1 MQEHKDIDYPL
12 LFLVLFLI
20 LFWSVMISSVS
31 VYDSYRIT
39 KRLVEIGS
47 IAEPNNWRFILRNI
61 LQAGIGLC
69 AMVVAIKIPYLWWQK
84 QVKIISVL
92 VMVLLLLVLVFGME
106 INGARGWFNIPWIPF
121 SLQPTE
127 FLKFSII
134 LSASAFCTK
143 NKNFLGNTMDG
154 FVPFLG
160 IVGLPSLLVLLQ
172 PDLWALLIIVP
183 IAMSIYFIAGGNIR
197 IILIIW
203 LITLILSSF
212 LYTLGRYEKPEDKW
226 QFSYIYDR
234 VNTFFQS
241 NKSAIE
247 NNTMHHQNKQALI
260 AIGSGWVIGLGF
272 GDSVQKYGYLPEPQG
287 DFIFS
292 IITEELWFIGA
303 FIIICIYLAII
314 YRWFIIASFCEE
326 NFWKFVA
333 FGMTVWIFWQMI
345 VNISVNLSIF
355 PNTGLTLPFVS
366 YGGSSLLMMLLGIGI
381 LLSISRTVPA
391 DKKNIRTM
399 IQYYLLRKPRR

>member
-12 LFLVLFLI
+12 LFLVLFLV

-39 KRLVEIGS
+39 RRLVEAGS
-47 IAEPNNWRFILRNI
+47 LAEPNNWRFILRNI
-61 LQAGIGLC
+61 LQVGIGLC
-69 AMVVAIKIPYLWWQK
+69 ALVFAIKVPYLWWK
-84 QVKIISVL
+84 KHVGAIGIAVIILL
-92 VMVLLLLVLVFGME
+92 VLVLVFGVK
-106 INGARGWFNIPWIPF
+106 INGARGWFDIPGIPF

-134 LSASAFCTK
+134 LSVAAFCAK
-143 NKNFLGNTMDG
+143 YKNFLASTREG
-154 FVPFLG
+154 FYPFLG
-160 IVGLPSLLVLLQ
+160 IVWLPAFLVLLQ
-172 PDLWALLIIVP
+172 PDLWALLIIIPV
-183 IAMSIYFIAGGNIR
+183 ATSMYFIAGWNIR
-197 IILIIW
+197 IIAYIGVFALCVGS
-203 LITLILSSF
+203 LLYILGK
-212 LYTLGRYEKPEDKW
+212 YDTPDDRG

-234 VNTFFQS
+234 INTFFQS
-241 NKSAIE
+241 NRSAIE
-247 NNTMHHQNKQALI
+247 DNTMHHQNKQALI
-260 AIGSGWVIGLGF
+260 AVGSGWFFGLWF
-272 GDSVQKYGYLPEPQG
+272 GDSVQKYWYLPEPQG

-292 IITEELWFIGA
+292 IITEELGFIGA
-303 FIIICIYLAII
+303 ILILWIYLAII

-333 FGMTVWIFWQMI
+333 FGITMWIFWQTI

-366 YGGSSLLMMLLGIGI
+366 YWGSSLLMMLLAVGI
-381 LLSISRTVPA
+381 LLSISRVVPP

>member
-39 KRLVEIGS
+39 KRLVETGS

-69 AMVVAIKIPYLWWQK
+69 AMVIAIKIPYLWWQK
-84 QVKIISVL
+84 QVKVISIV
-92 VMVLLLLVLVFGME
+92 VMVLLLLVLVLGVK
-106 INGARGWFNIPWIPF
+106 INGARGWFDIPWIPF

-127 FLKFSII
+127 FLKLSII
-134 LSASAFCTK
+134 LSAGAFCAK
-143 NKNFLGNTMDG
+143 YKNFLGSTTDG
-154 FVPFLG
+154 FIPFLG
-160 IVGLPSLLVLLQ
+160 IIGLPSLLVLLQ

-203 LITLILSSF
+203 IITLILSSF

-272 GDSVQKYGYLPEPQG
+272 GDSVQKYGYLPEPQW

-303 FIIICIYLAII
+303 FIIICIYLSII

-333 FGMTVWIFWQMI
+333 FGITVWIFWQMI

-366 YGGSSLLMMLLGIGI
+366 YGGSSLLMMLLAIGI
-381 LLSISRTVPA
+381 LLSISRTVPI

>member
-1 MQEHKDIDYPL
+1 MEHKDIDYPL
-12 LFLVLFLI
+12 LFLVLFLV

-39 KRLVEIGS
+39 KRLVETGS

-61 LQAGIGLC
+61 LQAGIGLV
-69 AMVVAIKIPYLWWQK
+69 AMVAAIKMPYLWWRK
-84 QVKIISVL
+84 NVKVISVL
-92 VMVLLLLVLVFGME
+92 VIALLLLVLIFWIK
-106 INGARGWFNIPWIPF
+106 INWARWWFDIPWIPF

-127 FLKFSII
+127 FLKLSII
-134 LSASAFCTK
+134 LSAAAFCTK
-143 NKNFLGNTMDG
+143 YKNFLWSTTDG
-154 FVPFLG
+154 FIPFLG
-160 IVGLPSLLVLLQ
+160 IIGLPCFLVLLQ

-183 IAMSIYFIAGGNIR
+183 IALSIYFIAGGNIR
-197 IILIIW
+197 VILILW
-203 LITLILSSF
+203 ALALVWASL
-212 LYTLGRYEKPEDKW
+212 LYALGKYDNPADRG

-241 NKSAIE
+241 NRTAIE
-247 NNTMHHQNKQALI
+247 DNTMHHQNKQALI
-260 AIGSGWVIGLGF
+260 AIGSGWVFGLGF
-272 GDSVQKYGYLPEPQG
+272 WDSVQKYGYLPEPQG

-292 IITEELWFIGA
+292 VITEELWFVGA
-303 FIIICIYLAII
+303 FIIISIYLAII
-314 YRWFIIASFCEE
+314 YRGFIIASFCEE

-333 FGMTVWIFWQMI
+333 FGITVWIFWQMI

-366 YGGSSLLMMLLGIGI
+366 YGGSSLLMMLLATGI

-399 IQYYLLRKPRR
+399 IQHYLLRKPRR

>member
-1 MQEHKDIDYPL
+1 MEHKDIDYPL
-12 LFLVLFLI
+12 LFLVLFLV

-39 KRLVEIGS
+39 KRLVETGS

-61 LQAGIGLC
+61 LQAGIGLV
-69 AMVVAIKIPYLWWQK
+69 AMVAAIKMPYLWWRK
-84 QVKIISVL
+84 NVKVISVL
-92 VMVLLLLVLVFGME
+92 VIALLLLVLIFWIK
-106 INGARGWFNIPWIPF
+106 INWARWWFDIPWIPF

-127 FLKFSII
+127 FLKLSII
-134 LSASAFCTK
+134 LSAAAFCTK
-143 NKNFLGNTMDG
+143 YKNFLWSTTDG
-154 FVPFLG
+154 FIPFLG
-160 IVGLPSLLVLLQ
+160 IIGLPCFLVLLQ

-183 IAMSIYFIAGGNIR
+183 IALSIYFIAGGNIR
-197 IILIIW
+197 VILILW
-203 LITLILSSF
+203 ALALVWASL
-212 LYTLGRYEKPEDKW
+212 LYALGKYDNPADRG
-226 QFSYIYDR
+226 QLSYIYDR

-241 NKSAIE
+241 NRTAIE
-247 NNTMHHQNKQALI
+247 DNTMHHQNKQALI
-260 AIGSGWVIGLGF
+260 AIGSGWFFGLGF
-272 GDSVQKYGYLPEPQG
+272 WDSVQKYGYLPEPQG

-292 IITEELWFIGA
+292 VITEELWFVGA
-303 FIIICIYLAII
+303 FIIISIYLAII
-314 YRWFIIASFCEE
+314 YRGFIIASFCEE

-333 FGMTVWIFWQMI
+333 FGITVWIFWQMI

-366 YGGSSLLMMLLGIGI
+366 YGGSSLLMMLLATGI

-399 IQYYLLRKPRR
+399 IQHYLLRKPRR

>member
-1 MQEHKDIDYPL
+1 MEHKDIDYPL
-12 LFLVLFLI
+12 LFLVLFLV

-39 KRLVEIGS
+39 KRLVEAGS

-69 AMVVAIKIPYLWWQK
+69 AMVAAIKIPYLWWK
-84 QVKIISVL
+84 KHVKTISVIVL
-92 VMVLLLLVLVFGME
+92 GLLLLVLIFWVK
-106 INGARGWFNIPWIPF
+106 INGARWWFDIPWIPF

-127 FLKFSII
+127 FLKLAII

-143 NKNFLGNTMDG
+143 YKNFLWNTSDG
-154 FVPFLG
+154 FIPFLG
-160 IVGLPSLLVLLQ
+160 IIGLPCFLVLLQ
-172 PDLWALLIIVP
+172 PDLGALLIIVP
-183 IAMSIYFIAGGNIR
+183 IALSIYFVAGGNIR
-197 IILIIW
+197 IILLLGIVA
-203 LITLILSSF
+203 LIGASL
-212 LYTLGRYEKPEDKW
+212 LYALGKYDNPADKG

-241 NKSAIE
+241 SKTAIE

-260 AIGSGWVIGLGF
+260 AIGSGWFFWLWF

-292 IITEELWFIGA
+292 IITEELWFVWA
-303 FIIICIYLAII
+303 FIIIWVYLAII
-314 YRWFIIASFCEE
+314 YRGFIIASFCEE

-333 FGMTVWIFWQMI
+333 FGITVWIFWQMI
-345 VNISVNLSIF
+345 INISVNLSIF
-355 PNTGLTLPFVS
+355 PNTGLTLPFIS
-366 YGGSSLLMMLLGIGI
+366 YGGSSLLMMLLATGI

-399 IQYYLLRKPRR
+399 IQHYLLRKPRR